1 MATVDELRGMAH
13 DLYARARAS
22 LDPSKKQKLVK
33 SADVTPHPRR
43 DADSQRISGT

>member
-22 LDPSKKQKLVK
+22 LDPAKKQKLVK
-33 SADVTPHPRR
+33 SAGL
-43 DADSQRISGT
+43 S